1 MTVVELCK
9 KYFSFTMPFVKM
21 KTFLS
26 TFSHL
31 SKESVYWHTLFM
43 QRSLTK
49 CYFCLKPSSTVVPRV
64 LFDLDIEKNYS
75 AKLCFSNL
83 AP

>member
-1 MTVVELCK
+1 ML
-9 KYFSFTMPFVKM
+9 SFAIPFVKM

-31 SKESVYWHTLFM
+31 SKKVFTGTLYSYSDRLQNVSFV
-43 QRSLTK
+43 SNL
-49 CYFCLKPSSTVVPRV
+49 VPRV

-83 AP
+83 AR

>member
-26 TFSHL
+26 TFFTFIKIKYLLAHL
-31 SKESVYWHTLFM
+31 IHTEIAYEMLLLSQTFFD
-43 QRSLTK
+43 RG
-49 CYFCLKPSSTVVPRV
+49 STRIV
-64 LFDLDIEKNYS
+64 
-75 AKLCFSNL
+75 
-83 AP
+83 